1 MSRLSD
7 YEGGH
12 RWKLHGIVV
21 FSALAMVMFVGGF
34 GAWAALSS
42 LSGAVMASGQIE
54 VERNRQIVQHPDGG
68 VVETIYAREGD
79 MVNEGDIL
87 IQLETGKDLR
97 DLSIVESQLFEL
109 QAKRGRLEA
118 ERDDISTI
126 SFDTDLLEIAA
137 ERQGVASVIDGQTR
151 LFIARR
157 DTETQQNDQLN
168 QRIEQSRSTIEG
180 IEAQQDALRTQL
192 DLVENELASQKQ
204 LLEKNLVRSSTM
216 SQLQRQQAQLSGQL
230 GELQADRARVE
241 GQITEIGIQLLSMKS
256 SRREEAIAELRQDYP
271 TETGLIERRADLL
284 ERIGQ
289 ASIIAPV
296 AGIVYNSTIF
306 AERAVITPAEPIM
319 YIVPQ
324 DRPLRVSARLPA
336 TSIDQT
342 YPGQVVTLR
351 FPAFNS
357 RTTPELNGRV
367 TRISADS
374 FTDDRTGATYYLL
387 EAEID
392 DKQPVESVEQL
403 VLVPG
408 MPVEVFIRTDDRS
421 PISYLVKPMAD
432 FFSRALRE

>member
-7 YEGGH
+7 YEGGR
-12 RWKLHGIVV
+12 RWKLRGIVV

-54 VERNRQIVQHPDGG
+54 VERNRQVVQHPDGG

-79 MVNEGDIL
+79 VVSEGDIL
-87 IQLETGKDLR
+87 IQLETGKNLR
-97 DLSIVESQLFEL
+97 DLSIAESQLFEL

-118 ERDDISTI
+118 ERDDTGKIV
-126 SFDTDLLEIAA
+126 FDADLLEVAA
-137 ERQGVASVIDGQTR
+137 ERPSVASVVDGQTR
-151 LFIARR
+151 LFTARR
-157 DTETQQNDQLN
+157 DTETQQNEQLN
-168 QRIEQSRSTIEG
+168 QRIEQSHSSIEG

-192 DLVENELASQKQ
+192 DLVENELASQEQ
-204 LLEKNLVRSSTM
+204 LLAKNLVRSSTM

-230 GELQADRARVE
+230 GELQAERARVE
-241 GQITEIGIQLLSMKS
+241 GQITEIGIQILSMKS
-256 SRREEAIAELRQDYP
+256 RRREEAIAELRQDYP
-271 TETGLIERRADLL
+271 TETSLLERRADLL
-284 ERIGQ
+284 ERIGE
-289 ASIIAPV
+289 ASITAPV
-296 AGIVYNSTIF
+296 SGVVYNSTIF

-336 TSIDQT
+336 TSIDQA

-367 TRISADS
+367 TQISADS
-374 FTDDRTGATYYLL
+374 FTDDRTGVTYYLL

-392 DKQPVESVEQL
+392 EKQPIESGEML

-408 MPVEVFIRTDDRS
+408 MPVEVFIRTEDRS
-421 PISYLVKPMAD
+421 PISYLAKPMTD

>member
-392 DKQPVESVEQL
+392 DKQPVELVEQL

>member
-241 GQITEIGIQLLSMKS
+241 GQITEIGIQILSMKS

>member
-7 YEGGH
+7 YEGGR
-12 RWKLHGIVV
+12 RWKLRGVIM
-21 FSALAMVMFVGGF
+21 FSALAMAMFVGGF
-34 GAWAALSS
+34 GAWAAFAN
-42 LSGAVMASGQIE
+42 LSGAVIASGQIE
-54 VERNRQIVQHPDGG
+54 VERNRQVVQHPDGG

-79 MVNEGDIL
+79 VVEQGDIL
-87 IQLETGKDLR
+87 IQLETRKYLR

-118 ERDDISTI
+118 ERDDSDEI
-126 SFDTDLLEIAA
+126 SFDPDLLEIAN
-137 ERQGVASVIDGQTR
+137 ERQGVASVVDGQSK
-151 LFIARR
+151 LFAARR
-157 DTETQQNDQLN
+157 DTQAQQNDQLSK
-168 QRIEQSRSTIEG
+168 RIEQSQSTIEG
-180 IEAQQDALRTQL
+180 IDAQQEALRTQL
-192 DLVENELASQKQ
+192 DLVENELDSQQQ

-216 SQLQRQQAQLSGQL
+216 SQLQRQQASLAGQL
-230 GELQADRARVE
+230 GELQAERARVE
-241 GQITEIGIQLLSMKS
+241 GQITEIGVQLLSMES

-271 TETGLIERRADLL
+271 TETGLIEQRANLL
-284 ERIGQ
+284 ERIEES
-289 ASIIAPV
+289 SITAPV
-296 AGIVYNSTIF
+296 AGVVYNSSVF

-324 DRPLRVSARLPA
+324 DRPLRVTARLS
-336 TSIDQT
+336 TISIDQT
-342 YPGQVVTLR
+342 YIDQGVTLR

-357 RTTPELNGRV
+357 RTTPEMTGHI

-374 FTDDRTGATYYLL
+374 FTDDRTGASYYIL

-392 DKQPVESVEQL
+392 ENQPFESDQAL

-421 PISYLVKPMAD
+421 PISYLVKPMSD